1 VKIVSGT
8 TALGLELRR
17 RRWATRVGAKGVGKG
32 VAAAFK
38 ARGGGR
44 PWYDSPQEEA
54 RVRGRRGGRVR
65 HGRVRLGA
73 DPRKGM
79 TPGSHLSA
87 TQGGGRRRGLR
98 RAVGGLPETGLRA
111 S

>member
-1 VKIVSGT
+1 
-8 TALGLELRR
+8 LGYTGRGERGWEGRWRR
-17 RRWATRVGAKGVGKG
+17 LLKAK
-32 VAAAFK
+32 
-38 ARGGGR
+38 GGGR
-44 PWYDSPQEEA
+44 PQLEGPQEEA

-65 HGRVRLGA
+65 RGRVRLGA
-73 DPRKGM
+73 DPRMGM

-98 RAVGGLPETGLRA
+98 RAAGGLPETGLRA